1 MRFAKL
7 FSGLLMITV
16 LTGAVAAQTTKELA
30 TEELARQVRDS
41 ENAFAATMA
50 KRDLKSFGTFVAE
63 DAVFFGGKGALRGRG
78 AVVAG
83 WKGLYEGAKPPFSW
97 HPETVEVLATGQLAH
112 SSGPVLDPEG
122 RRVGTFNSIWRR
134 GADGKWQVVFDKGCD
149 ACACTA
155 DAAAPAQKPAQ
166 QPDPKAD

>member
-7 FSGLLMITV
+7 VSGLL
-16 LTGAVAAQTTKELA
+16 LTTALAGTVAAQT

-50 KRDLKSFGTFVAE
+50 KRDLKAFGTFVAE
-63 DAVFFGGKGALRGRG
+63 DAVFFGGKGALRGRS
-78 AVVAG
+78 AVVAA

-97 HPETVEVLATGQLAH
+97 HSETVEVLATGQLAH

-122 RRVGTFNSIWRR
+122 HRVGTFNSIWRR
-134 GADGKWQVVFDKGCD
+134 GADGKWLVVFDKGCD
-149 ACACTA
+149 ACACA
-155 DAAAPAQKPAQ
+155 DAPAQKTAQ
-166 QPDPKAD
+166 QSDPKAN